1 MGWVACCYTYLALIP
16 SRRIGNTPNH
26 FVQIPELQNISIRTD
41 GLPLNFYGKKIL
53 FSTLAKIIV
62 FSCFFFLRQSMASV
76 PESGTSQDAPP
87 QVTCIIAFSKG
98 FICSGGAGT
107 VHLFEKTEEKDFY
120 KKAREIKIPVDT
132 QSPDPQLS
140 ESQEIVNLTVSPSEE
155 TLVCSTKS
163 SQLYCITMSTADLGK
178 VRNPL

>member
-1 MGWVACCYTYLALIP
+1 
-16 SRRIGNTPNH
+16 
-26 FVQIPELQNISIRTD
+26 
-41 GLPLNFYGKKIL
+41 
-53 FSTLAKIIV
+53 
-62 FSCFFFLRQSMASV
+62 MASV
-76 PESGTSQDAPP
+76 PESGVSQDAPP

-132 QSPDPQLS
+132 QSPDPQLL
-140 ESQEIVNLTVSPSEE
+140 ENQEIVNLTVSPSEE
-155 TLVCSTKS
+155 TLVCSTKT

-178 VRNPL
+178 VKKKGQMETTVHNRENVFLSCHEHETKKISESPRGIQDL

>member
-1 MGWVACCYTYLALIP
+1 
-16 SRRIGNTPNH
+16 
-26 FVQIPELQNISIRTD
+26 
-41 GLPLNFYGKKIL
+41 
-53 FSTLAKIIV
+53 
-62 FSCFFFLRQSMASV
+62 MASV
-76 PESGTSQDAPP
+76 PESGISQDAPP

-132 QSPDPQLS
+132 QSPDLQVS

-178 VRNPL
+178 VRNA

>member
-1 MGWVACCYTYLALIP
+1 M
-16 SRRIGNTPNH
+16 N
-26 FVQIPELQNISIRTD
+26 SIVK
-41 GLPLNFYGKKIL
+41 N
-53 FSTLAKIIV
+53 KIIYALLSL
-62 FSCFFFLRQSMASV
+62 FYRQSMASV
-76 PESGTSQDAPP
+76 PESGISQDAPP

-120 KKAREIKIPVDT
+120 KKAREIKIPVDS
-132 QSPDPQLS
+132 QSPDLQTS
-140 ESQEIVNLTVSPSEE
+140 ENQEIVNLTVSPSEE

-178 VRNPL
+178 VKK

>member
-1 MGWVACCYTYLALIP
+1 
-16 SRRIGNTPNH
+16 
-26 FVQIPELQNISIRTD
+26 
-41 GLPLNFYGKKIL
+41 
-53 FSTLAKIIV
+53 
-62 FSCFFFLRQSMASV
+62 MASV
-76 PESGTSQDAPP
+76 PESGVSQDAPP

-132 QSPDPQLS
+132 QSPDPQLL
-140 ESQEIVNLTVSPSEE
+140 ENQEIVNLTVSPSEE
-155 TLVCSTKS
+155 TLVCSTKT

-178 VRNPL
+178 VKKKRANGSNCS

>member
-1 MGWVACCYTYLALIP
+1 
-16 SRRIGNTPNH
+16 
-26 FVQIPELQNISIRTD
+26 
-41 GLPLNFYGKKIL
+41 
-53 FSTLAKIIV
+53 
-62 FSCFFFLRQSMASV
+62 MASV
-76 PESGTSQDAPP
+76 PESGVSQDAPP

-132 QSPDPQLS
+132 QSPDPQLL
-140 ESQEIVNLTVSPSEE
+140 ENQEIVNLTVSPSEE
-155 TLVCSTKS
+155 TLVCSTKT

-178 VRNPL
+178 VKKKGQIETTVYSRENVFCLVMSVKQRKMPESPKESKIFRFQSDTPQTVYEVNFKLKQLTSNSTTIKLKALLF

>member
-1 MGWVACCYTYLALIP
+1 MV
-16 SRRIGNTPNH
+16 
-26 FVQIPELQNISIRTD
+26 
-41 GLPLNFYGKKIL
+41 
-53 FSTLAKIIV
+53 STCI
-62 FSCFFFLRQSMASV
+62 FLRQSMASV
-76 PESGTSQDAPP
+76 PESGISQDSPP
-87 QVTCIIAFSKG
+87 HVTCIISFSKG

-120 KKAREIKIPVDT
+120 KKTREIKIPVDN
-132 QSPDPQLS
+132 QSPDVQVS

-178 VRNPL
+178 VTNPWLMLILFWLCYRVTHYCILDGKILQWVCCYVYSTCVCTSGLS

>member
-1 MGWVACCYTYLALIP
+1 MCYIHVMLSHDIVKVGHCCLLIVLYL
-16 SRRIGNTPNH
+16 
-26 FVQIPELQNISIRTD
+26 
-41 GLPLNFYGKKIL
+41 
-53 FSTLAKIIV
+53 
-62 FSCFFFLRQSMASV
+62 FFRQSMASV
-76 PESGTSQDAPP
+76 PESGISQDSPQ

-98 FICSGGAGT
+98 FICSGGSGT

-132 QSPDPQLS
+132 QSPDPQVS

-178 VRNPL
+178 VRIPQYCMLIHVFMCCSLV

>member
-1 MGWVACCYTYLALIP
+1 MV
-16 SRRIGNTPNH
+16 
-26 FVQIPELQNISIRTD
+26 
-41 GLPLNFYGKKIL
+41 
-53 FSTLAKIIV
+53 
-62 FSCFFFLRQSMASV
+62 SV
-76 PESGTSQDAPP
+76 PESGISQDTPP

-132 QSPDPQLS
+132 QSPDPQVS

-178 VRNPL
+178 VKKYLS

>member
-1 MGWVACCYTYLALIP
+1 MLAL
-16 SRRIGNTPNH
+16 
-26 FVQIPELQNISIRTD
+26 L
-41 GLPLNFYGKKIL
+41 Y
-53 FSTLAKIIV
+53 
-62 FSCFFFLRQSMASV
+62 RQSIASV
-76 PESGTSQDAPP
+76 PESGISQDAPP

-120 KKAREIKIPVDT
+120 KKAREIKIPVDS
-132 QSPDPQLS
+132 QSPDLQTS
-140 ESQEIVNLTVSPSEE
+140 ENQEIVNLTVSPSEE

-178 VRNPL
+178 VKNNY

>member
-1 MGWVACCYTYLALIP
+1 
-16 SRRIGNTPNH
+16 
-26 FVQIPELQNISIRTD
+26 
-41 GLPLNFYGKKIL
+41 
-53 FSTLAKIIV
+53 
-62 FSCFFFLRQSMASV
+62 MASV
-76 PESGTSQDAPP
+76 PESGVSQDAPP

-132 QSPDPQLS
+132 QSPDPQLL
-140 ESQEIVNLTVSPSEE
+140 ENQEIVNLTVSPSEE
-155 TLVCSTKS
+155 TLVCSTKT

-178 VRNPL
+178 VKKKGQIETTVYSRENVFCLVMM